1 MSSSL
6 KKQTISGILWST
18 IQKIGTMGVAL
29 VSNFILARLLSPEDY
44 GCIGI
49 LAIFIVVAEVFVNGG
64 FASAL
69 VQKKDPTDKD
79 YSTVFY
85 WNIILSIV
93 LYAVLYF
100 SARSIAE
107 FYKIPLL
114 EYVLQVQGIII
125 IIHAFSVVQLN
136 KMRKELDFK
145 RLSVVQL
152 VATSISVVVAIAMAY
167 SNCGVWSLVAQQLVA
182 ALITTALLWYVSRDR
197 KSVV

>member
-69 VQKKDPTDKD
+69 VQKKGPTDKD

-93 LYAVLYF
+93 NHNRIWHQRSFLFVLT
-100 SARSIAE
+100 
-107 FYKIPLL
+107 
-114 EYVLQVQGIII
+114 IIKKP
-125 IIHAFSVVQLN
+125 S
-136 KMRKELDFK
+136 
-145 RLSVVQL
+145 
-152 VATSISVVVAIAMAY
+152 
-167 SNCGVWSLVAQQLVA
+167 
-182 ALITTALLWYVSRDR
+182 
-197 KSVV
+197 

>member
-1 MSSSL
+1 
-6 KKQTISGILWST
+6 
-18 IQKIGTMGVAL
+18 MGVAL

-49 LAIFIVVAEVFVNGG
+49 LAIFIVVAEVFINGG

-85 WNIILSIV
+85 WNIILSIA

-114 EYVLQVQGIII
+114 EYVLQVQGVII
-125 IIHAFSVVQLN
+125 IIHALSVVQLN
-136 KMRKELDFK
+136 KMRKDF
-145 RLSVVQL
+145 L
-152 VATSISVVVAIAMAY
+152 IS
-167 SNCGVWSLVAQQLVA
+167 CFA
-182 ALITTALLWYVSRDR
+182 A
-197 KSVV
+197 